1 MIKNV
6 IDLLALSDYYGDSKR
21 IDTAK
26 GIYELPTTWKSTW
39 KLIKRIVWQRK
50 SKLT

>member
-6 IDLLALSDYYGDSKR
+6 IDLLALSDYYGQSKR

-26 GIYELPTTWKSTW
+26 GIYELPSTWKGAW
-39 KLIKRIVWQRK
+39 KLIKRMIWQRK
-50 SKLT
+50 LK

>member
-6 IDLLALSDYYGDSKR
+6 IDLLALSNYYGQSKR

-39 KLIKRIVWQRK
+39 KLIKRMIWQRK
-50 SKLT
+50 LK